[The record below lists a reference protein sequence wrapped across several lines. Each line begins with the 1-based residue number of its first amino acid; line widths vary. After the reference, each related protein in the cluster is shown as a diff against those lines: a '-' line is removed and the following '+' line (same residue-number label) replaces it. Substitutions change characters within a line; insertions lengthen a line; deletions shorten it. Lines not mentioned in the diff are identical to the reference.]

1 MLKEF
6 KEFVFKGNMIDMAI
20 GIIMGGAFGLAV
32 KSLVD
37 NVIMPLAGHLTGGV
51 DFSNHF
57 FMLGSEKAFATLAA
71 AEKALADGD
80 KFTLVRYGVF
90 VNDII
95 NLLIIGFSIFIMMK
109 YVISSTKKKEEEAPA
124 PKPSQ
129 EVQLLSEIRD
139 ALQAR

>member
-6 KEFVFKGNMIDMAI
+6 KDFVFKGNMLDMAI

-51 DFSNHF
+51 DFSNKF
-57 FMLGSEKAFATLAA
+57 ATLGSEAKYATLAA
-71 AEKALADGD
+71 AEKALEGGQA
-80 KFTLVRYGVF
+80 FTLVRYGVF

-95 NLLIIGFSIFIMMK
+95 NLLIIGLSMFIMVK
-109 YVISSTKKKEEEAPA
+109 YVVSAMKKKEEEAPA
-124 PKPSQ
+124 EPSD
-129 EVQLLSEIRD
+129 EVKLLTQIRD
-139 ALQAR
+139 SLAK